1 MDINQ
6 QLQPIVTSLLDS
18 LKGSIEAELRNKISD
33 EVVKAIANTEVAA
46 IVERIITQRL
56 NERVAEFNIEAKSKQ
71 QLEQTLT
78 QITNQLSTGLAKSA
92 NEQIT
97 AEVARRVAVMDIGP
111 IIQGIVENKINNLVQ
126 TGAFG
131 KESID
136 HSSVNFKGFKFSGD
150 VVKGGIIENFGSTG
164 IDDRATQVQMTLMDQ
179 AVAFEKAVWTPSAI
193 IKGKLTVEGDL
204 VVLGDIDS
212 NSSAANTLANMAV
225 EKIKADTELLEL
237 HSDAM
242 LASIGQKGIDLKRI
256 TQDGREIVNG
266 NQLGYHI
273 TDSNLQRVG
282 MLRDLQTQGEALL
295 SDTLYVT
302 GKRVGINTIEPSA
315 VFVVWDE
322 EIELVITK
330 HSSDTGYIGM
340 PRFQRLVLGAN
351 NKDNLI
357 LDTDGSVEIENLR
370 VGNTPMS
377 SATAIPD
384 YNAITG
390 TIVWNENPAQ
400 GGPVGWICLGAT
412 RWAKF
417 GIIE

>member
-33 EVVKAIANTEVAA
+33 EVVKTIANTEVNI

-56 NERVAEFNIEAKSKQ
+56 NERVAEFNIETKTRQ

-78 QITNQLSTGLAKSA
+78 QITNQLSTSLAKSA

-136 HSSVNFKGFKFSGD
+136 HSSINFKGFKFSGD

-164 IDDRATQVQMTLMDQ
+164 IDDRSTQVQMTLMDQ

-193 IKGKLTVEGDL
+193 IKGRLTVEGDL

-212 NSSAANTLANMAV
+212 NSPAANTLANMAV

-237 HSDAM
+237 HSDTM

>member
-33 EVVKAIANTEVAA
+33 EVVKTIANTEVNI
-46 IVERIITQRL
+46 IVERIIAQRL
-56 NERVAEFNIEAKSKQ
+56 NERVAEFNIETKTRQ

-78 QITNQLSTGLAKSA
+78 QITNQLSTSLAKSA

-136 HSSVNFKGFKFSGD
+136 HSSINFKGFKFSGD

-164 IDDRATQVQMTLMDQ
+164 IDDRSTQVQMTLMDQ

-212 NSSAANTLANMAV
+212 NSPAANTLANMAV

-322 EIELVITK
+322 EVELVITK
-330 HSSDTGYIGM
+330 HSSDTGYVGM

>member
-33 EVVKAIANTEVAA
+33 EVVKTIANTEVNI

-56 NERVAEFNIEAKSKQ
+56 NERVAEFNIETKTRQ

-78 QITNQLSTGLAKSA
+78 QITNQLSTSLAKSA

-136 HSSVNFKGFKFSGD
+136 HSSINFKGFKFSGD

-193 IKGKLTVEGDL
+193 IKGRLTVEGDL

-212 NSSAANTLANMAV
+212 NSPAANTLANMAV

-282 MLRDLQTQGEALL
+282 MLRDLQTQGEAIL

-357 LDTDGSVEIENLR
+357 LATDGSVEIENLR

>member
-33 EVVKAIANTEVAA
+33 EVVKTIANTEVAS
-46 IVERIITQRL
+46 IVERIIAQRL
-56 NERVAEFNIEAKSKQ
+56 NERVAEFNIETKTKQ

-78 QITNQLSTGLAKSA
+78 QITNQLSTSLAKSA

-97 AEVARRVAVMDIGP
+97 AEVSRRVAVMDIGP
-111 IIQGIVENKINNLVQ
+111 VIQGIVENKINNLVQ

-136 HSSVNFKGFKFSGD
+136 HSSINFKGFKFSGD

-164 IDDRATQVQMTLMDQ
+164 IDDRSTQVQMTLMDQ

-212 NSSAANTLANMAV
+212 NSPAANTLANMAV

-322 EIELVITK
+322 EVELVVTK

-340 PRFQRLVLGAN
+340 PRYQRLVLGAN

-400 GGPVGWICLGAT
+400 GGPVGWICLGGT
-412 RWAKF
+412 QWAKF

>member
-33 EVVKAIANTEVAA
+33 EVVKTIANTEVNI

-56 NERVAEFNIEAKSKQ
+56 NERIAEFNIETKTRQ

-78 QITNQLSTGLAKSA
+78 QITNQLSTSLAKSA
-92 NEQIT
+92 NEQIS
-97 AEVARRVAVMDIGP
+97 AEVAQRVAVMDIGP
-111 IIQGIVENKINNLVQ
+111 IIQGIVENKISNLVQ

-136 HSSVNFKGFKFSGD
+136 HTSINFKGFKFSGD
-150 VVKGGIIENFGSTG
+150 VIKGGIVENFGSTG
-164 IDDRATQVQMTLMDQ
+164 IDDRATQVAMTLMDQ

-212 NSSAANTLANMAV
+212 NSPAANTLANMAV

-282 MLRDLQTQGEALL
+282 TLRDLQTQGEALL

-322 EIELVITK
+322 EVELVITK
-330 HSSDTGYIGM
+330 HSSDTGYVGT
-340 PRFQRLVLGAN
+340 PRYQRLVIGAN

-377 SATAIPD
+377 SATAAPD

>member
-1 MDINQ
+1 MDINE

-18 LKGSIEAELRNKISD
+18 LKGSIEQELRGKISE
-33 EVVKAIANTEVAA
+33 EVVKAIANTEVTA
-46 IVERIITQRL
+46 IVEHIITQRL
-56 NERVAEFNIEAKSKQ
+56 NQRIAEFNIETKTKQ

-78 QITNQLSTGLAKSA
+78 QISNQLSTSLAKSA
-92 NEQIT
+92 NEQIA
-97 AEVARRVAVMDIGP
+97 AEIARRVAVMDINTV
-111 IIQGIVENKINNLVQ
+111 IASMVESKINSLVQ

-136 HSSVNFKGFKFSGD
+136 HTSIDFQGFKFSGD
-150 VVKGGIIENFGSTG
+150 MVHGGMITNFSSTG
-164 IDDRATQVQMTLMDQ
+164 IDDRATQIQMTLMDH
-179 AVAFEKAVWTPSAI
+179 AVAFEKSVWTPSAI

-212 NSSAANTLANMAV
+212 TSKAANTLADMAV
-225 EKIKADTELLEL
+225 AKIKNDTELLDL
-237 HSDAM
+237 HSTSI
-242 LASIGQKGIDLKRI
+242 LASIGENGIDLKRI

-282 MLRDLQTQGEALL
+282 MLRDLQTQGEAVL

-322 EIELVITK
+322 EVELVITK
-330 HSSDTGYIGM
+330 HSKDTGYIGM
-340 PRFQRLVLGAN
+340 PRYQSLVLGAN
-351 NKDNLI
+351 NKDNLV
-357 LDTDGSVEIENLR
+357 LNTDGSVEIENLR

-377 SATAIPD
+377 SATTTPN

-390 TIVWNENPAQ
+390 TIVWNENPGI
-400 GGPVGWICLGAT
+400 GGAVGWICLGDA

-417 GIIE
+417 GKIE

>member
-33 EVVKAIANTEVAA
+33 EVVKAIANTEVSA
-46 IVERIITQRL
+46 IVERIITNRL

-78 QITNQLSTGLAKSA
+78 QITNQLNTSLAQSA
-92 NEQIT
+92 NDQI
-97 AEVARRVAVMDIGP
+97 AKEIARRVAQTDFNTTIAS
-111 IIQGIVENKINNLVQ
+111 IVEGKINNLVQ

-131 KESID
+131 RASID
-136 HSSVNFKGFKFSGD
+136 HSSINFQGFKFSGD
-150 VVKGGIIENFGSTG
+150 MIDGGIVKNFSSTG
-164 IDDRATQVQMTLMDQ
+164 IDDRTTQIQMTLMDH
-179 AVAFEKAVWTPSAI
+179 AVAFEKSVWTPSAI

-212 NSSAANTLANMAV
+212 ASKAANTLADIAV
-225 EKIKADTELLEL
+225 EKIKNDADLLDL
-237 HSDAM
+237 HSETI
-242 LASIGQKGIDLKRI
+242 LASIGKNGIDLKRI
-256 TQDGREIVNG
+256 TQDGKEVVNG

-282 MLRDLQTQGEALL
+282 MLRDLQTQGEAVL

-322 EIELVITK
+322 EVELVITK
-330 HSSDTGYIGM
+330 HSKDTGYIGM
-340 PRFQRLVLGAN
+340 PRYQSLVLGAN
-351 NKDNLI
+351 NKENLV
-357 LDTDGSVEIENLR
+357 LNTDGSVEIENLR

-377 SATAIPD
+377 SATTTPN

-390 TIVWNENPAQ
+390 TIVWNENPGI
-400 GGPVGWICLGAT
+400 GGAVGWICLGDA

-417 GIIE
+417 GKIE

>member
-33 EVVKAIANTEVAA
+33 EVVKTIANTEVAS
-46 IVERIITQRL
+46 IVERIIVQRL
-56 NERVAEFNIEAKSKQ
+56 NERVAEFNIETKTRQ

-111 IIQGIVENKINNLVQ
+111 IIQSIVENKINNLVQ

-136 HSSVNFKGFKFSGD
+136 HTSINFKGFKFSGD
-150 VVKGGIIENFGSTG
+150 VVKGGIIQNFGSTG
-164 IDDRATQVQMTLMDQ
+164 IDDRTTQVQMTLMDQ

-212 NSSAANTLANMAV
+212 NSPAANTLANMAV

-242 LASIGQKGIDLKRI
+242 LASIGKKGIDLKRI

-282 MLRDLQTQGEALL
+282 MLRDLQTQGEAIL

>member
-6 QLQPIVTSLLDS
+6 QLQPVVTSLLDS

-33 EVVKAIANTEVAA
+33 EVVKTIANTEVNI

-56 NERVAEFNIEAKSKQ
+56 NERVAEFNIETKTRQ

-78 QITNQLSTGLAKSA
+78 QITNQLSTSLAKSA

-97 AEVARRVAVMDIGP
+97 AEVSRRVAVMDIGP

-136 HSSVNFKGFKFSGD
+136 HTSINFKGFKFSGD

-204 VVLGDIDS
+204 VVLGNIDS
-212 NSSAANTLANMAV
+212 NSPAANTLANMAV

-282 MLRDLQTQGEALL
+282 MLRDLQTQGEAIL

-322 EIELVITK
+322 EIEMVITK

>member
-18 LKGSIEAELRNKISD
+18 LKGSMEAELRNKISD
-33 EVVKAIANTEVAA
+33 EVVKTIADTEVTV

-56 NERVAEFNIEAKSKQ
+56 NERVAEFNIETKTRQ

-78 QITNQLSTGLAKSA
+78 QITNQLSTSLAKSA

-97 AEVARRVAVMDIGP
+97 AEVTRRVAVMDIGP

-136 HSSVNFKGFKFSGD
+136 HSSIDFKGFKFSGD

-179 AVAFEKAVWTPSAI
+179 AVAFERAVWTPSAI

-204 VVLGDIDS
+204 VVLGNIDS
-212 NSSAANTLANMAV
+212 NSPAANTLATMAV

-256 TQDGREIVNG
+256 TQDGREIING

-322 EIELVITK
+322 EVELVITK

-357 LDTDGSVEIENLR
+357 LATDGSVEIENLR

-377 SATAIPD
+377 SATAAPD

-400 GGPVGWICLGAT
+400 GGPVGWICLGGT

>member
-6 QLQPIVTSLLDS
+6 QLQPVVTSLLDS

-33 EVVKAIANTEVAA
+33 EVVKTIANTEVNI

-56 NERVAEFNIEAKSKQ
+56 NERVAEFNIETKTRQ

-78 QITNQLSTGLAKSA
+78 QITNQLSTSLAKSA

-97 AEVARRVAVMDIGP
+97 AEVSRRVAVMDIGP

-136 HSSVNFKGFKFSGD
+136 HTSINFKGFKFSGD

-204 VVLGDIDS
+204 VVLGNIDS
-212 NSSAANTLANMAV
+212 NSPAANTLANMAV

-237 HSDAM
+237 HSDTM

-256 TQDGREIVNG
+256 TQDGREIING

-322 EIELVITK
+322 EVELVITK

>member
-33 EVVKAIANTEVAA
+33 EVVKTIANTEVAS
-46 IVERIITQRL
+46 IVERIIVQRL
-56 NERVAEFNIEAKSKQ
+56 NERVAEFNIETKTRQ

-111 IIQGIVENKINNLVQ
+111 IIQSIVENKINNLVQ

-136 HSSVNFKGFKFSGD
+136 HTSINFKGFKFSGD
-150 VVKGGIIENFGSTG
+150 VVKGGIIQNFGSTG
-164 IDDRATQVQMTLMDQ
+164 IDDRTTQVQMTLMDQ

-212 NSSAANTLANMAV
+212 NSPAANTLANMAV

-237 HSDAM
+237 HSDTM
-242 LASIGQKGIDLKRI
+242 LASIGKKGIDLKRI

-282 MLRDLQTQGEALL
+282 MLRDLQTQGEAIL

-322 EIELVITK
+322 EVELVITK

>member
-18 LKGSIEAELRNKISD
+18 LKGSIEAELRSKISD
-33 EVVKAIANTEVAA
+33 EVVKAIANTEVSA
-46 IVERIITQRL
+46 IVERIITNRL
-56 NERVAEFNIEAKSKQ
+56 NERVAEYNIEAKSKQ

-78 QITNQLSTGLAKSA
+78 QITNQLNTSLAQSA
-92 NEQIT
+92 NDQIAKEIT
-97 AEVARRVAVMDIGP
+97 RRVAQTDFNTTIAS
-111 IIQGIVENKINNLVQ
+111 IVEGKINSLVQ

-131 KESID
+131 RASID
-136 HSSVNFKGFKFSGD
+136 HSSINFQGFKFSGD
-150 VVKGGIIENFGSTG
+150 MVDGGIIKNFGSTG
-164 IDDRATQVQMTLMDQ
+164 IDDRASQVQMTLLDQ
-179 AVAFEKAVWTPSAI
+179 AVAFEKAIWSPSAI

-212 NSSAANTLANMAV
+212 TSKAANTLADMAV

-242 LASIGQKGIDLKRI
+242 LASIGKKGIDLKRI
-256 TQDGREIVNG
+256 TQDGREIING

-282 MLRDLQTQGEALL
+282 MLRDLQTQGEAVL
-295 SDTLYVT
+295 SNTLYVT

-322 EIELVITK
+322 EVELVITK

>member
-1 MDINQ
+1 
-6 QLQPIVTSLLDS
+6 
-18 LKGSIEAELRNKISD
+18 
-33 EVVKAIANTEVAA
+33 
-46 IVERIITQRL
+46 
-56 NERVAEFNIEAKSKQ
+56 
-71 QLEQTLT
+71 
-78 QITNQLSTGLAKSA
+78 
-92 NEQIT
+92 
-97 AEVARRVAVMDIGP
+97 MDIGP

-136 HSSVNFKGFKFSGD
+136 HSSINFKGFKFSGD

-164 IDDRATQVQMTLMDQ
+164 IDDRSTQVQMTLMDQ

-193 IKGKLTVEGDL
+193 IRGQLTVEGDL
-204 VVLGDIDS
+204 VVLGDIDRS
-212 NSSAANTLANMAV
+212 GPAANTLADLAV
-225 EKIKADTELLEL
+225 EKIKADTELLNL
-237 HSDAM
+237 HSERI
-242 LASIGQKGIDLKRI
+242 LASISQNGLDLDHI
-256 TQDGREIVNG
+256 TQGGREIVKG

-282 MLRDLQTQGEALL
+282 MLRDLQTQGEAVL

-302 GKRVGINTIEPSA
+302 GKRVGINTIAPSA

-322 EIELVITK
+322 EVELVVTK
-330 HSSDTGYIGM
+330 HSQDTGYIGT
-340 PRFQRLVLGAN
+340 PRYQSLVLGAN

-357 LDTDGSVEIENLR
+357 LNTDGSVEIENLR

-377 SATAIPD
+377 SATAAPD

-400 GGPVGWICLGAT
+400 GGAVGWICLGGT

>member
-6 QLQPIVTSLLDS
+6 QLQPVVISLLDS
-18 LKGSIEAELRNKISD
+18 LKGSIEADLRNKISD
-33 EVVKAIANTEVAA
+33 EVVKTIANTEVTT
-46 IVERIITQRL
+46 IVESIITQRL
-56 NERVAEFNIEAKSKQ
+56 NERVAEFNIETKTRQ

-78 QITNQLSTGLAKSA
+78 QITNQLSTSLAKSA

-111 IIQGIVENKINNLVQ
+111 IIQSIVENKIKNLVQ

-136 HSSVNFKGFKFSGD
+136 HSSINFKGFNFTGD
-150 VVKGGIIENFGSTG
+150 QIQGGIIKNFSSIG
-164 IDDRATQVQMTLMDQ
+164 IDDRANNIQLTLMDKGS
-179 AVAFEKAVWTPSAI
+179 VFEGTVFAPAAL
-193 IKGKLTVEGDL
+193 IKGTLTVEGDL

-212 NSSAANTLANMAV
+212 NSPAANTLANMAV
-225 EKIKADTELLEL
+225 GKIKADTELLEL

-266 NQLGYHI
+266 NQLGYQI

-315 VFVVWDE
+315 TFVIWDQE
-322 EIELVITK
+322 VEMIITK
-330 HSSDTGYIGM
+330 RSQNVGYIGT
-340 PRFQRLVLGAN
+340 PRNQNLILGAN
-351 NKDNLI
+351 NKHNLT
-357 LDTDGSVEIENLR
+357 LDQDGSVEIENLR

-377 SATAIPD
+377 SASVIPN

-390 TIVWNENPAQ
+390 TIVWNESPAVS
-400 GGPVGWICLGAT
+400 GPIGWVCLGGSS
-412 RWAKF
+412 WAKF
-417 GIIE
+417 GIIT

>member
-33 EVVKAIANTEVAA
+33 EVVKTISNTEVTA
-46 IVERIITQRL
+46 IVERIISQRL
-56 NERVAEFNIEAKSKQ
+56 NERVAEFNIETKTRQ

-78 QITNQLSTGLAKSA
+78 QITNQLSTSLAKSA

-111 IIQGIVENKINNLVQ
+111 VIQGIVENKINNLVQ

-136 HSSVNFKGFKFSGD
+136 HSSINFKGFKFSGD

-204 VVLGDIDS
+204 IVLGDIDS
-212 NSSAANTLANMAV
+212 NSPAANTLANMAV

-282 MLRDLQTQGEALL
+282 MLRDLQTQGEAIL

-322 EIELVITK
+322 EVELVITK
-330 HSSDTGYIGM
+330 HSSDTGYVGM

>member
-18 LKGSIEAELRNKISD
+18 LKGSIEAELRSKISD
-33 EVVKAIANTEVAA
+33 EVIKTIADTEVNV

-56 NERVAEFNIEAKSKQ
+56 NERVAEFNIETKTKQ

-78 QITNQLSTGLAKSA
+78 QITNQLSASLAKTA

-111 IIQGIVENKINNLVQ
+111 VIQGIVENKISSLVQ

-131 KESID
+131 QESID
-136 HSSVNFKGFKFSGD
+136 HTSINFKGFKFSGD

-164 IDDRATQVQMTLMDQ
+164 IDDRATQVQMTLMYQ
-179 AVAFEKAVWTPSAI
+179 AVSFERAI
-193 IKGKLTVEGDL
+193 LAQTAIVKGKLTVEGDL
-204 VVLGDIDS
+204 VVLGNINSDS
-212 NSSAANTLANMAV
+212 PAANTLATMAV
-225 EKIKADTELLEL
+225 EKIKNDTDLLTL
-237 HSDAM
+237 HTETI
-242 LASIGQKGIDLKRI
+242 LAGISLNGIDLKRI
-256 TQDGREIVNG
+256 TQEGREVVNG

-282 MLRDLQTQGEALL
+282 LLRDLQTQGENLL

-302 GKRVGINTIEPSA
+302 SRRVGINTLEPSA
-315 VFVVWDE
+315 TFAVWDE
-322 EIELVITK
+322 EVELVIAK
-330 HSSDTGYIGM
+330 HSKDTGYVGM
-340 PRFQRLVLGAN
+340 PRYQRLILGAN
-351 NKDNLI
+351 NNTNLI

-384 YNAITG
+384 YSAITG

-400 GGPVGWICLGAT
+400 GGPVGWICLGGT

>member
-33 EVVKAIANTEVAA
+33 EVVKTIANTEVNI

-56 NERVAEFNIEAKSKQ
+56 NERIAEFNIETKTRQ

-78 QITNQLSTGLAKSA
+78 QITNQLSTSLAKSA
-92 NEQIT
+92 NEQIS
-97 AEVARRVAVMDIGP
+97 AEVAQRVAVMDIGP
-111 IIQGIVENKINNLVQ
+111 IIQGIVENKISNLVQ

-136 HSSVNFKGFKFSGD
+136 HTSINFKGFKFSGD
-150 VVKGGIIENFGSTG
+150 VIKGGIVENFGSTG
-164 IDDRATQVQMTLMDQ
+164 IDDRATQVAMTLMDQ

-212 NSSAANTLANMAV
+212 NSPAANTLANMAV

-242 LASIGQKGIDLKRI
+242 LTSIGKKGIDLKRI

-266 NQLGYHI
+266 NQLGYQI

-322 EIELVITK
+322 EVELVITK

-400 GGPVGWICLGAT
+400 GGAVGWICLGGT

>member
-18 LKGSIEAELRNKISD
+18 LKGSMEAELRNKISD
-33 EVVKAIANTEVAA
+33 EVIKTIADTEVTV

-56 NERVAEFNIEAKSKQ
+56 NERVAEFNIETKTRQ

-78 QITNQLSTGLAKSA
+78 QITNQLSTSLAKSA

-136 HSSVNFKGFKFSGD
+136 HSSINFKGFKFSGD
-150 VVKGGIIENFGSTG
+150 VVKGGIIQNFGSTG
-164 IDDRATQVQMTLMDQ
+164 IDDCTTQVQMTLMDQ

-212 NSSAANTLANMAV
+212 NSPAANTLANMAV

-266 NQLGYHI
+266 NQLGYQI

-322 EIELVITK
+322 EVELVITK

>member
-1 MDINQ
+1 MYINQ

-33 EVVKAIANTEVAA
+33 EVVKTIANTEVAA

-56 NERVAEFNIEAKSKQ
+56 NERVAEFNIETKTRQ
-71 QLEQTLT
+71 QLEQILT

-136 HSSVNFKGFKFSGD
+136 HSSINFKGFKFSGD

-164 IDDRATQVQMTLMDQ
+164 IDDRATQVAMTLMDQ

-212 NSSAANTLANMAV
+212 NSPAANTLANMAV
-225 EKIKADTELLEL
+225 EKIKANTELLEL

-322 EIELVITK
+322 EVELVITK

-400 GGPVGWICLGAT
+400 GGPVGWICLGGT

>member
-33 EVVKAIANTEVAA
+33 EVVKTIANTEVNI

-78 QITNQLSTGLAKSA
+78 QITNQLSTSLAKSA
-92 NEQIT
+92 NDQIT

-136 HSSVNFKGFKFSGD
+136 HSSINFKGFKFSGD
-150 VVKGGIIENFGSTG
+150 VVKGGIIENFSSTG
-164 IDDRATQVQMTLMDQ
+164 IDDRSTQVQMTLMDQ
-179 AVAFEKAVWTPSAI
+179 AVAFEKAIWTPSAT

-212 NSSAANTLANMAV
+212 NSPAANTLANMAV
-225 EKIKADTELLEL
+225 GKIKSDTELLEL

-256 TQDGREIVNG
+256 TQDGREIING

-322 EIELVITK
+322 EVELVITK

>member
-18 LKGSIEAELRNKISD
+18 LKGSMEAELRNKISD
-33 EVVKAIANTEVAA
+33 EVVKTIADTEVTV

-56 NERVAEFNIEAKSKQ
+56 NERVAEFNIETKTRQ

-78 QITNQLSTGLAKSA
+78 QITNQLSTSLAKSA

-97 AEVARRVAVMDIGP
+97 AEIARRVAVMDIGP

-136 HSSVNFKGFKFSGD
+136 HSSINFKGFKFSGD
-150 VVKGGIIENFGSTG
+150 VVKGGIVENFGSTG
-164 IDDRATQVQMTLMDQ
+164 IDDRSTQVQMTLMDQ

-212 NSSAANTLANMAV
+212 NSPAANTLANMAV

-242 LASIGQKGIDLKRI
+242 LASIGEKGIDLKRI

-266 NQLGYHI
+266 NQLGYQI

-322 EIELVITK
+322 EVELVVTK

>member
-1 MDINQ
+1 MDTNQ

-33 EVVKAIANTEVAA
+33 EVVKTIANTEVAV

-56 NERVAEFNIEAKSKQ
+56 NERVAEFNIETKTRQ

-78 QITNQLSTGLAKSA
+78 QITNQLSTSLAKSA

-111 IIQGIVENKINNLVQ
+111 VIQGIVENKINNLVQ

-136 HSSVNFKGFKFSGD
+136 HSSINFKGFKFSGD

-212 NSSAANTLANMAV
+212 NSPAANTLANMAV

-237 HSDAM
+237 HSDTM
-242 LASIGQKGIDLKRI
+242 LVSIGQKGIDLKRI
-256 TQDGREIVNG
+256 TQDGREIING

-322 EIELVITK
+322 EVELVITK

-357 LDTDGSVEIENLR
+357 LATDGSVEIENLR

-377 SATAIPD
+377 SATAAPD

-400 GGPVGWICLGAT
+400 GGPVGWICLGGT

>member
-33 EVVKAIANTEVAA
+33 EVVKTIANTEVAA
-46 IVERIITQRL
+46 IVERIIAQRL

-78 QITNQLSTGLAKSA
+78 QITNQLSISLAKSA

-136 HSSVNFKGFKFSGD
+136 HSSINFKGFKFSGD

-164 IDDRATQVQMTLMDQ
+164 IDDRSTQVQMTLMDQ

-212 NSSAANTLANMAV
+212 NSPAANTLANMAV

-237 HSDAM
+237 HSGVV
-242 LASIGQKGIDLKRI
+242 LASIGLKGIDLKRI
-256 TQDGREIVNG
+256 TQDGREIING

-322 EIELVITK
+322 EVELVITK

>member
-33 EVVKAIANTEVAA
+33 EVVKTIANTEVTA

-56 NERVAEFNIEAKSKQ
+56 NERVAEFNIETKTRQ

-78 QITNQLSTGLAKSA
+78 QITNQLSTSLAKSA

-136 HSSVNFKGFKFSGD
+136 HSSINFKGFKFSGD

-179 AVAFEKAVWTPSAI
+179 AVAFERAVWTPSAI

-212 NSSAANTLANMAV
+212 NSPAANTLADMAV

-282 MLRDLQTQGEALL
+282 MLRDLQTQGEAIL

-322 EIELVITK
+322 EVELVVTK
-330 HSSDTGYIGM
+330 HSSDTGYVGT
-340 PRFQRLVLGAN
+340 PRYQRLVLGAN

-377 SATAIPD
+377 SATAAPD

>member
-56 NERVAEFNIEAKSKQ
+56 NERVAEFNIETKTRQ

-78 QITNQLSTGLAKSA
+78 QITNQLSTSLAKSA

-97 AEVARRVAVMDIGP
+97 AEVARRAAVMDIGP

-136 HSSVNFKGFKFSGD
+136 HSSIDFKGFKFSGD

-322 EIELVITK
+322 EVELVITK

-340 PRFQRLVLGAN
+340 PRFQRLVIGAN

-377 SATAIPD
+377 SATAAPD
-384 YNAITG
+384 YNSITG

>member
-6 QLQPIVTSLLDS
+6 QLQPVVTSLLDS

-33 EVVKAIANTEVAA
+33 EVVKTIANTEVNI

-56 NERVAEFNIEAKSKQ
+56 NERVAEFNIETKTRQ

-78 QITNQLSTGLAKSA
+78 QITNQLSTSLAKSA

-136 HSSVNFKGFKFSGD
+136 HSSINFKGFKFSGD

-204 VVLGDIDS
+204 VVLGNIDS
-212 NSSAANTLANMAV
+212 NSPAANTLANMAV

-237 HSDAM
+237 HSDTM
-242 LASIGQKGIDLKRI
+242 LASIGKKGIDLKRI

-266 NQLGYHI
+266 NQLGYQI

-282 MLRDLQTQGEALL
+282 MLRDLQTQGEAIL

-322 EIELVITK
+322 EVELVITK

>member
-6 QLQPIVTSLLDS
+6 QLQPIVISLLDS

-33 EVVKAIANTEVAA
+33 EVVKTIANTEVTA

-56 NERVAEFNIEAKSKQ
+56 NERVAEFNIETKTRQ

-78 QITNQLSTGLAKSA
+78 QITNQLSTSLAKSA

-97 AEVARRVAVMDIGP
+97 AEIARRAAVMDIGP

-136 HSSVNFKGFKFSGD
+136 HSSINFKGFKFSGD

-179 AVAFEKAVWTPSAI
+179 AVAFERAVWTPSAI

-212 NSSAANTLANMAV
+212 NSPAANTLANMAV

-282 MLRDLQTQGEALL
+282 MLRDLQTQGEAIL

-322 EIELVITK
+322 EVELVITK
-330 HSSDTGYIGM
+330 HSSDTGYVGT
-340 PRFQRLVLGAN
+340 PRYQRLVLGAN
-351 NKDNLI
+351 NRDNLI

-377 SATAIPD
+377 SATAAPD

-400 GGPVGWICLGAT
+400 GGPVGWICLGGT

>member
-33 EVVKAIANTEVAA
+33 EVVKTIANTEVAS

-56 NERVAEFNIEAKSKQ
+56 NERVAEFNIETKTRQ

-136 HSSVNFKGFKFSGD
+136 HSSINFKGFKFSGD

-179 AVAFEKAVWTPSAI
+179 AVAFERAVWTPSAI

-212 NSSAANTLANMAV
+212 NSPAANTLANMAV

-256 TQDGREIVNG
+256 TQDGREIING

-322 EIELVITK
+322 EVELVITK
-330 HSSDTGYIGM
+330 HSSDTGYIGL

>member
-6 QLQPIVTSLLDS
+6 QLQPVVTSLLDS

-33 EVVKAIANTEVAA
+33 EVVKTIANTEVNI

-56 NERVAEFNIEAKSKQ
+56 NERVAEFNIETKTRQ

-136 HSSVNFKGFKFSGD
+136 HSSINFKGFKFSGD
-150 VVKGGIIENFGSTG
+150 VVRGGIIENFGSTG

-212 NSSAANTLANMAV
+212 NSPAANTLANMAV
-225 EKIKADTELLEL
+225 EKIKADTELLES

-282 MLRDLQTQGEALL
+282 MLRDLQTQGEAIL

-322 EIELVITK
+322 EVELVITK
-330 HSSDTGYIGM
+330 HSSDTGYVGM

-400 GGPVGWICLGAT
+400 GGPVGWICLGGA

>member
-18 LKGSIEAELRNKISD
+18 LKGSMEAELRNKISD
-33 EVVKAIANTEVAA
+33 EVVKTIADTEVTV

-56 NERVAEFNIEAKSKQ
+56 NERVAEFNIETKTRQ
-71 QLEQTLT
+71 HLEQTLT
-78 QITNQLSTGLAKSA
+78 QITNQLSTSLAKSA

-164 IDDRATQVQMTLMDQ
+164 IDDRSTQVQMTLMDQ
-179 AVAFEKAVWTPSAI
+179 AVAFEKAIWTPSAI

-212 NSSAANTLANMAV
+212 NSPAANTLANMAV

-237 HSDAM
+237 HSDVM

-282 MLRDLQTQGEALL
+282 MLRDLQTQGEAVL

-322 EIELVITK
+322 EVELVITK
-330 HSSDTGYIGM
+330 HSKDTGYIGM
-340 PRFQRLVLGAN
+340 PRYQSLVLGAN

-357 LDTDGSVEIENLR
+357 LNTDGSVEIENLR

-377 SATAIPD
+377 SATAIPN

-400 GGPVGWICLGAT
+400 GGPIGWVCLGAT

>member
-33 EVVKAIANTEVAA
+33 EVIKTISNTEVTA
-46 IVERIITQRL
+46 IVERIISQRL
-56 NERVAEFNIEAKSKQ
+56 NERVAEFNIETKTRQ

-78 QITNQLSTGLAKSA
+78 QITNQLSTSLAKSA

-111 IIQGIVENKINNLVQ
+111 IIQSIVENKINNLVQ

-136 HSSVNFKGFKFSGD
+136 HSSINFKGFKFSGD

-212 NSSAANTLANMAV
+212 NSPAANTLANMAV

-237 HSDAM
+237 HGDAM

-266 NQLGYHI
+266 NQLGYQI

-322 EIELVITK
+322 EVELVITK

-340 PRFQRLVLGAN
+340 PRFQRLVLGSN

-400 GGPVGWICLGAT
+400 GGPVGWICLGGA

>member
-6 QLQPIVTSLLDS
+6 QLQPVVTSLLDS

-33 EVVKAIANTEVAA
+33 EVVKTIANTEVNI

-56 NERVAEFNIEAKSKQ
+56 NERVAEFNIETKTRQ

-78 QITNQLSTGLAKSA
+78 QITNQLSTSLAKSA

-136 HSSVNFKGFKFSGD
+136 HSSINFKGFKFSGD

-204 VVLGDIDS
+204 VVLGNIDS
-212 NSSAANTLANMAV
+212 NSPAANTLANMAV

-237 HSDAM
+237 HSDTM
-242 LASIGQKGIDLKRI
+242 LASIGKKGIDLKRI

-322 EIELVITK
+322 EVELVITK

-377 SATAIPD
+377 SATVTPD

>member
-6 QLQPIVTSLLDS
+6 QLQPVVTSLLDS

-33 EVVKAIANTEVAA
+33 EVVKTIANTEVNI

-56 NERVAEFNIEAKSKQ
+56 NERVAEFNIETKTRQ

-111 IIQGIVENKINNLVQ
+111 IIQGIVENRINNLVQ

-131 KESID
+131 KESINHNSID
-136 HSSVNFKGFKFSGD
+136 FKGFKFSGD

-164 IDDRATQVQMTLMDQ
+164 IDDRATQVAMTLMDQ

-212 NSSAANTLANMAV
+212 NSPAANTLANMAV

-237 HSDAM
+237 HSDVV

-266 NQLGYHI
+266 NQLGYQI

-322 EIELVITK
+322 EVELVITK
-330 HSSDTGYIGM
+330 HSGDTGYIGM

>member
-6 QLQPIVTSLLDS
+6 QLQPVVSSLLDS
-18 LKGSIEAELRNKISD
+18 LKTSLEAELRNKISD
-33 EVVKAIANTEVAA
+33 EVVKTIANTEVTV
-46 IVERIITQRL
+46 IVERIIAQRL
-56 NERVAEFNIEAKSKQ
+56 NERVAEFNIETKTRQ

-78 QITNQLSTGLAKSA
+78 QITNQLSTSLAKSA

-136 HSSVNFKGFKFSGD
+136 HTSIDFKGFKFSGD

-212 NSSAANTLANMAV
+212 NSPAATTLANMAV

-322 EIELVITK
+322 EVELVITK

-340 PRFQRLVLGAN
+340 PRFQRLVIGAN

-377 SATAIPD
+377 SATAAPD